1 MGARAFPE
9 SLQRLSTEPCCV
21 SEDSCSSSALYASY
35 SVLLFVL
42 NVSTRTE
49 LGPLLCMSKPGS
61 PDVIVLFSTPYCV
74 LVLPLPPSHQELFQN
89 RLLTPCRLLVSEP
102 GKQTAERRETRT
114 GSNQTKADEIKSPVY
129 PRRAM
134 TFTPVWDSQLH
145 PLTFLP
151 APCVQLQS
159 SLEGSVGEG
168 LTLSRTGRASCILL
182 CDFPRTL
189 FYCLQCFAD

>member
-1 MGARAFPE
+1 MGTRAFPE

-21 SEDSCSSSALYASY
+21 SEDPCSSSALYASY

-42 NVSTRTE
+42 NVSARTE

-114 GSNQTKADEIKSPVY
+114 GSNQTKADEIKSPSV
-129 PRRAM
+129 
-134 TFTPVWDSQLH
+134 FTESYDLH
-145 PLTFLP
+145 
-151 APCVQLQS
+151 S
-159 SLEGSVGEG
+159 SLGLSVTS
-168 LTLSRTGRASCILL
+168 LDIPA
-182 CDFPRTL
+182 RTL
-189 FYCLQCFAD
+189 CAAAELSGR